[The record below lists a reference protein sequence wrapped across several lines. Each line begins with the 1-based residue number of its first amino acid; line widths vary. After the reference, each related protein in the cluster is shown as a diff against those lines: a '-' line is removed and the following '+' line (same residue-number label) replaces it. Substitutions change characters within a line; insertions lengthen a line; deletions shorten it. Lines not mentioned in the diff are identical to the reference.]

1 MTVRAKT
8 VMMWGAERVVV
19 PGRGLAIPGLRLLVG
34 LVLVG
39 MFLGGSLRAQSR
51 ETPGGFAPGTVIY
64 PQGSGP
70 ARTEPAPS
78 SSGGSRAWLLV
89 VAGALAVG
97 GLWVLYRRRAAEGI
111 RGVGRAIVVEET
123 RSLGNRQY
131 LVIAACEGRRFLLG
145 VTPGRIELVAPLDD
159 RKPGDAP

>member
-1 MTVRAKT
+1 VTALADTAMMRSAPRVAVR
-8 VMMWGAERVVV
+8 
-19 PGRGLAIPGLRLLVG
+19 GRSLAAPGLRLLVG
-34 LVLVG
+34 VG
-39 MFLGGSLRAQSR
+39 LAGLLLGASLRAEPR

-64 PQGSGP
+64 PQGAGP

-89 VAGALAVG
+89 VAGALAAG
-97 GLWVLYRRRAAEGI
+97 GLWVLYRRRAADGM

-131 LVIAACEGRRFLLG
+131 LVIAACDGRRFLLG
-145 VTPGRIELVAPLDD
+145 VTPGRIELVASLDD
-159 RKPGDAP
+159 RKPEDAS